1 MIGKKPSAITR
12 RAIRASIL
20 AAMATTLDNDAFG
33 TGAGYLYDVMDD
45 LPDAERRAHEER
57 VRSVA
62 REIINEFSRRT
73 ERLTR

>member
-1 MIGKKPSAITR
+1 MSGKKSSATTR
-12 RAIRASIL
+12 RAIRSSIL
-20 AAMATTLDNDAFG
+20 GAMATTLDNDAFG

-45 LPDAERRAHEER
+45 LPDAERRAYEER

-62 REIINEFSRRT
+62 REIIDEFSHRA